1 MRRVKQ
7 ICISVPAD
15 WIAVLDQ
22 RAEARGISRSSLVAR
37 VLYDAIFSRSAN
49 GRGEEVEQLDSRNDL
64 FTGAWY
70 VEYLDENGQEQL
82 TTYMN
87 CSDALKAY
95 YELERPVRFG
105 MLFSNGHMQALAVK
119 EVPDDG
125 EA

>member
-22 RAEARGISRSSLVAR
+22 RAEARGISRSSLVAQ

-49 GRGEEVEQLDSRNDL
+49 ERREEVQR
-64 FTGAWY
+64 
-70 VEYLDENGQEQL
+70 
-82 TTYMN
+82 
-87 CSDALKAY
+87 
-95 YELERPVRFG
+95 
-105 MLFSNGHMQALAVK
+105 H
-119 EVPDDG
+119 G